1 MDLGIALPTSA
12 PYASTEAIVQVAQA
26 AEDLGY
32 PAVWTYERLF
42 YARADMPQTR
52 APPRPLPAAYKS
64 VYEPLE
70 TLSFVAAKT
79 TTIRLGT
86 SVLIAPLHV
95 PVVLARRLATLDQ
108 LSGGRVI
115 AGLGLGWMKQEYIA
129 AGVPMAGRGARLEEF
144 VAALR
149 AAWAPDPVWFEGD
162 FYNIPPSEIN
172 PKPVQ
177 EGGIPVILAAFAPA
191 AIERAG
197 RIADGYNPI
206 AFGLDSLGQLVES
219 FRDAARSADRDPAQL
234 KVMGRANVSITSKP
248 AGAGGRDFLSGAPEQ
263 VAEDLA
269 TLRDLEV
276 DHVFFSNRATHSADE
291 EVKLMDR
298 LQAAFNRS

>member
-12 PYASTEAIVQVAQA
+12 PYASPEAIVQVAQA

-32 PAVWTYERLF
+32 TAVWTYERLL
-42 YARADMPQTR
+42 YALGDIPQPGG
-52 APPRPLPAAYKS
+52 PPRPLPSSYKS

-70 TLSFVAAKT
+70 TLTFVAAKT
-79 TTIRLGT
+79 KTIRLGT
-86 SVLIAPLHV
+86 SVIVAPFHV

-129 AGVPMAGRGARLEEF
+129 AGVPMARRGARLEEF

-149 AAWAPDPVWFEGD
+149 AAWAPDPVWFEGE

-172 PKPVQ
+172 PKPAQ
-177 EGGIPVILAAFAPA
+177 EGGISVMLAAFAPA

-206 AFGLDSLGQLVES
+206 ARGLDSLRPLVES
-219 FRDAARSADRDPAQL
+219 FREAAREADRDPAQL
-234 KVMGRANVSITSKP
+234 KVTVRANVSVTNKP

-263 VAEDLA
+263 VAEDLEA
-269 TLRDLEV
+269 LRDMEI
-276 DHVFFSNRATHSADE
+276 DHVFFNNLAAKSADE
-291 EVKLMDR
+291 NIKLMER
-298 LQAAFNRS
+298 LQAAFGR